1 MKKSFTIF
9 FLTFYSLGT
18 LLFPMG
24 DLSYMVDLPK
34 MYHHCQQEDSDMD
47 FCDFVFE
54 HLLNTDDIIGDH
66 DVNEKKE
73 QDKPHTP
80 CFNHVASQV
89 LVAVNEPIQL
99 PAHAP
104 HIFKDKRTYTIPQD
118 IIFISTHLS
127 QVFRP
132 PIVA

>member
-1 MKKSFTIF
+1 MKKAFTIF

-34 MYHHCQQEDSDMD
+34 MFHHCQQEDNDMD
-47 FCDFVFE
+47 VCDFVFE
-54 HLLNTDDIIGDH
+54 HLLNTDDIIGNH
-66 DVNEKKE
+66 DTDKRE

-80 CFNHVASQV
+80 CFSHVASQV
-89 LVAVNEPIQL
+89 LVAVNDPIVLQVHTPRL
-99 PAHAP
+99 V
-104 HIFKDKRTYTIPQD
+104 KDRKTYAMLQD
-118 IIFISTHLS
+118 SFAGSSHLS

-132 PIVA
+132 PIIA